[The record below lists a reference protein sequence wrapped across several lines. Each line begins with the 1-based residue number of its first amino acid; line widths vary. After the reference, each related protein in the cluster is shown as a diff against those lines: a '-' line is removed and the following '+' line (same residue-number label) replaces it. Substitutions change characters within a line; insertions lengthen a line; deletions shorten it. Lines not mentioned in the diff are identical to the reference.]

1 MIERTQS
8 HKKTSDD
15 RPITPVVQ
23 ADDSVALESSLRPS
37 ALAEYVG
44 QSDIKKNLDI
54 ALQAAQKRQES
65 LDHVLLHGPA
75 GLGKT
80 TLALIIAKEMGVH
93 CKITSGPAIER
104 QGDLA
109 ALLTNLQQGDVLFID
124 EIHRLKPVV
133 EEVLYSAME
142 DFALDLMIGK
152 GPSARSM
159 RLQLPRFTLIGAT
172 TKMSMLSSPLRD
184 RFGSVFHLQFYAN
197 EDICQI
203 ILRSAGLLKIKM
215 HQKAGLL
222 LAQSCR
228 QTPRVANRL
237 LRRLRD
243 YAEVHGAS
251 SVITEETVQKG
262 LESLG
267 IDHLGLD
274 HTDRTLLNMLAEK
287 FHGGPVGIRTLAAA
301 THEDEQTIEDIYEP
315 YLLQLGFLER
325 TPRGRLMTEPAY
337 QHLGSPLTFHR

>member
-262 LESLG
+262 LQSLG

-337 QHLGSPLTFHR
+337 QHLGSSLTFRR